1 MHVWTQITCIKNKRF
16 IIEHAFKD
24 FFRPVFSGLSSSY
37 TMEPFM
43 PPAEEITE
51 QITKQRNKKMHSNL
65 TKDELQ
71 MIIGLRTNRNMKHK
85 KNGT

>member
-1 MHVWTQITCIKNKRF
+1 
-16 IIEHAFKD
+16 
-24 FFRPVFSGLSSSY
+24 
-37 TMEPFM
+37 M

-51 QITKQRNKKMHSNL
+51 QITRQWNKKMNRNL

-71 MIIGLRTNRNMKHK
+71 IIIGLRTNRSMKHK